1 MGMLDDIRIVD
12 FTHVYFG
19 PYSTMIM
26 ADMGADV
33 IKIEPPWGEMT
44 RLSPPHFGGVSSTFH
59 YLDRN
64 KKSVAL
70 NLKDPKALE
79 IVKELIKQSDVVI
92 ENFKRGTMDKLGLGY
107 KDVKKLNP
115 RIIYASLSG
124 FGLDGPYADRPSFAP
139 IAGSYCGWYRLTG
152 DILDPKG
159 PPIRPA
165 EWHGD
170 LDPGLFAVIGVLG
183 ALRHRDKTG
192 EGQLVDVSQLD
203 VMMAQTGVAI
213 TGYTLSGKLPWE
225 RQADRLPGPQTFG
238 MFKAKDGYV
247 YVAADPQMH
256 QKLMAAMG
264 VDDLGEGSE
273 VLDGWVKDRTVDEI
287 VEALKD
293 AAPVAPVQNIDKAVE
308 DPQVKY
314 RGTMIEVEHSKAGKI
329 RMPGFPLKMEKTP
342 GVIKMPA
349 PLLGEHTAQVLKE
362 LLGYGD
368 EKIEELRKSG
378 TIVMA

>member
-1 MGMLDDIRIVD
+1 MLDDIRIID

-44 RLSPPHFGGVSSTFH
+44 RLSPPHYGGVSSTFH

-64 KKSVAL
+64 KRGVAL

-115 RIIYASLSG
+115 KIIYACLSG

-152 DILDPKG
+152 DIVDPKG

-192 EGQLVDVSQLD
+192 EGQLIDVSQLD

-238 MFKAKDGYV
+238 MFKAMNGHV

-273 VLDGWVKDRTVDEI
+273 VLSGWVGTRTVEEV

-293 AAPVAPVQNIDKAVE
+293 AVPVAPVQNIDKSVD
-308 DPQVKY
+308 DPQVSH
-314 RGTMIEVEHSKAGKI
+314 RGTMIEVEHSKAGKV

-342 GVIKMPA
+342 GVIRMPA

-362 LLGYGD
+362 LLGYSD

-378 TIVMA
+378 TVVLA

>member
-64 KKSVAL
+64 KKGVAL